1 MATPLPPEWSNWVE
15 EGARLLAAPPL
26 RRSEQA
32 TRGADDPKFALGDFL
47 ATLPM
52 HYVEVLA
59 DRLDRDP
66 AQFRVY
72 RDVAEKIPPSRRVAA
87 SWTVHRDL
95 RDRPEL
101 LSDGLTVRA
110 AAALLGKKPIDSK
123 ADRRLSLEERAAK
136 VREALAD
143 QDVYAVIE
151 AELATDRASRNA
163 RKLATRIVSEYGQ
176 RKRDLENE
184 LRALRSAMSPLEAT
198 VKAELRVN
206 EAAQLVEAIAQTVD
220 DLYEPERVVTALA
233 ELNAVITKFLLDRDP
248 TATDDAPVIIDA
260 DEMWQSRSARAAL
273 AGSNQRDLPREG
285 RTVIDLKAD

>member
-1 MATPLPPEWSNWVE
+1 MPC
-15 EGARLLAAPPL
+15 
-26 RRSEQA
+26 
-32 TRGADDPKFALGDFL
+32 
-47 ATLPM
+47 
-52 HYVEVLA
+52 VEVLA
-59 DRLDRDP
+59 EHLDRDP

-72 RDVAEKIPPSRRVAA
+72 REVAEKIPPSMRVAA

-101 LSDGLTVRA
+101 LSGGLTVRA

-151 AELATDRASRNA
+151 AELAKDRVSRNA
-163 RKLATRIVSEYGQ
+163 RKLATRIVSEHGQ

-220 DLYEPERVVTALA
+220 DLHEPERVITALA

-248 TATDDAPVIIDA
+248 TAADDAPLIIDA

-285 RTVIDLKAD
+285 RTVLDL